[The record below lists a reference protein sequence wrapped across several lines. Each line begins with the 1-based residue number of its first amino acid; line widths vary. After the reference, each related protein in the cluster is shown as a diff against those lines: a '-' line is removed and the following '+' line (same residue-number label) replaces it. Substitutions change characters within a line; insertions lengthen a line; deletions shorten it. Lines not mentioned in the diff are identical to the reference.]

1 MQSAAVDIFAISFPF
16 ELLRQRNSSRGN
28 REEQCNVKTEVL
40 RQVVAELGIREAQR
54 TGKQVT
60 KKQGLFSCPSPLR
73 VKRGTQESNSLEG

>member
-28 REEQCNVKTEVL
+28 REEQCNVETEVL
-40 RQVVAELGIREAQR
+40 RQVVAELGIREAQS

-60 KKQGLFSCPSPLR
+60 NAAFFLPLSTQGETGHTG
-73 VKRGTQESNSLEG
+73 K